1 VSAATGLEVAIG
13 LAFLYLILSLIISR
27 INEAVAAVLE
37 WRANTLE
44 MGLRQLLMGQVDK
57 RKASDIA
64 GEALAD
70 AADGL
75 ALGKQ
80 LLDLSEL
87 KHPLLEHL
95 YPPKLFGRGTR
106 RPSYL
111 DPKAFSRA
119 MLDILAP
126 ERPAISD
133 AVQLTDKLR
142 LHLEDL
148 ASQEATAARLKG
160 LMPPAGQALSDQER
174 EQFQQ
179 ELDRLVLTDDQK
191 QPLRDM
197 LFQLSIGPNAPLA
210 QMADTI
216 NKLGEHPVRKP
227 LTAMIEDAAGSLDQ
241 FRLNLEDWFNQ
252 AMERV
257 SGFYKRKV
265 QIALLVYALV
275 LATLLNVD
283 TVALGR
289 TLWTNGVLRQ
299 AVVAAAGQQGNQT
312 PNDVAGAIRKVTD
325 LNLPLGWASAPAGD
339 PSRRPTA
346 LAGWLL
352 KLLGLL
358 LTVIALSLGSEF
370 WFQLL
375 NKLINLRSTGP
386 PPSTIQ
392 GDSRTTSSR

>member
-1 VSAATGLEVAIG
+1 MSAATGLEVAIA
-13 LAFLYLILSLIISR
+13 LSFLYLIFSLVISR
-27 INEAVAAVLE
+27 INEAVAALLD
-37 WRANTLE
+37 WRADTLE

-57 RKASDIA
+57 RKAADTTDR
-64 GEALAD
+64 ALAD
-70 AADGL
+70 AADGI

-80 LLDLSEL
+80 LLDLSGL
-87 KHPLLEHL
+87 KHPLIEHL

-111 DPKAFSRA
+111 DPKVFSRA

-126 ERPAISD
+126 ERPAVSN

-148 ASQEATAARLKG
+148 ARQEATAARLKG
-160 LMPPAGQALSDQER
+160 SMPPAGQALSDQER
-174 EQFQQ
+174 EQFRQ

-197 LFQLSIGPNAPLA
+197 LFQLSLGPNAPLA

-227 LTAMIEDAAGSLDQ
+227 LTAMIEDAAGNLDR
-241 FRLNLEDWFNQ
+241 FRLNLEEWFNQ

-275 LATLLNVD
+275 LVTLVNVD
-283 TVALGR
+283 TVTLGR

-299 AVVAAAGQQGNQT
+299 AVVAAAGQQDNQT
-312 PNDVAGAIRKVTD
+312 PSNVAETLRKVTD
-325 LNLPLGWASAPAGD
+325 LNLPLGWASGPAD
-339 PSRRPTA
+339 PRHLPTT
-346 LAGWLL
+346 LGGWFL

-386 PPSTIQ
+386 PPSANP
-392 GDSRTTSSR
+392 GPSNTTRSS